1 LRSET
6 WKTAGAGLSLILLG
20 LAIFLPTLGR
30 LPLIR
35 AEAMYALIPWEM
47 LRSGDWLT
55 PTLNGAR
62 YLDKPPL
69 LYWLNMAAFGLGGVS
84 EITARLATFAIG
96 LGEVLATFSIGRLL
110 FSLRVGWLAGVILL
124 TSIGFFALHEQI
136 LTDHLISLTLA
147 WSLYFLLRWQQQ
159 PRHLYAV
166 AFYLCLALG
175 LLSKGFIGLVF
186 PLAIGGLYC
195 LVVQDSRLWR
205 FFFNPLALLS
215 FLALSL
221 PWFIVEA
228 LQHPGFFQFHIL
240 NEQIMR
246 FLGQRYPPDIV
257 PFPIAGF
264 WLFVFV
270 WLMPWAAF
278 LPAALARLWPR
289 RQKTGDRR
297 PETEE
302 EMEDRRL
309 RTGANIPGTRIV
321 TENRKPKTENHI
333 PPPQEQRQGA
343 IFLIVW
349 ALVVLGFFTL
359 SSSRIEYYSMPAFPA
374 VALMVGWRLDAFLTH
389 PKDRP
394 IKISLI
400 FLALVSVALIAVLPV
415 LESLCID
422 NRREFVGM
430 LDLIRPIAYQA
441 VFIIPFLGLA
451 GAVCGWLER
460 PRLCL
465 TGLGATSLAFVY
477 FTFQCLA
484 ALSPNLS
491 DSLMGKYL
499 QQQAGVSDLII
510 MESIEE
516 FEYGASLAFYAQ
528 RPILIVQRD
537 QKPLFGFPLTPQENY
552 LISPQRLQELWNQPH
567 RVYLLVDDS
576 SPPESYLNNAA
587 QIQAFGGKRLLSNRP
602 VN

>member
-1 LRSET
+1 MISET

-69 LYWLNMAAFGLGGVS
+69 LYWINMAAFGLGGAS

-96 LGEVLATFSIGRLL
+96 LGEVLATFCIGRLL
-110 FSLRVGWLAGVILL
+110 FSLWVGWLAGVILL

-136 LTDHLISLTLA
+136 LTDHLITLTLA
-147 WSLYFLLRWQQQ
+147 WSLYFLLRWQQK
-159 PRHLYAV
+159 PRQLYAV

-186 PLAIGGLYC
+186 PLAIGGLYGI
-195 LVVQDSRLWR
+195 VVQDGRLRR
-205 FFFNPLALLS
+205 FFFNPLAVLS

-221 PWFIVEA
+221 PWFIVETQ
-228 LQHPGFFQFHIL
+228 QHPGFFQFHIL

-246 FLGQRYPPDIV
+246 FLGRRYPPDIV

-264 WLFVFV
+264 WLFVFI
-270 WLMPWAAF
+270 WLLPWAAF
-278 LPAALARLWPR
+278 LPAALVRLWPR
-289 RQKTGDRR
+289 RKKIGNRR
-297 PETEE
+297 PE
-302 EMEDRRL
+302 
-309 RTGANIPGTRIV
+309 TGANIPQSRIV
-321 TENRKPKTENHI
+321 TENRKTKNENHI
-333 PPPQEQRQGA
+333 PFPQEQQQGA

-349 ALVVLGFFTL
+349 AIVVLGFFTL

-374 VALMVGWRLDAFLTH
+374 VALMVGWRLDAFITQ
-389 PKDRP
+389 PQDRP

-451 GAVCGWLER
+451 SAFCGWLER

-465 TGLGATSLAFVY
+465 AGLGATSLAFLY

-499 QQQAGVSDLII
+499 RQQAGVSDLII

-516 FEYGASLAFYAQ
+516 FEYGASLAYYAQ

-537 QKPLFGFPLTPQENY
+537 KKPLFGFPLTPRENY
-552 LISPQRLQELWNQPH
+552 LISPQRLQELWHQHH

-576 SPPESYLNNAA
+576 SPSESYLNNAA

-602 VN
+602 VQ